1 MKESSRFKGILKN
14 TLITISIIWFVI
26 FLVIGGVFGVMLG
39 GSFTVGDLIAVMVM
53 ILSPLLA
60 LTLFEKSST
69 GVWKGI
75 LIIWLIAMSV
85 VILQMNFYNLFFV
98 SVLSWSGFLKMYTVA
113 YLPLVLI
120 YFIWKFFDKDSNI

>member
-1 MKESSRFKGILKN
+1 LKESSRFKGILKN

>member
-1 MKESSRFKGILKN
+1 
-14 TLITISIIWFVI
+14 
-26 FLVIGGVFGVMLG
+26 
-39 GSFTVGDLIAVMVM
+39 M

>member
-26 FLVIGGVFGVMLG
+26 SLVIGGVFGVMLG

-85 VILQMNFYNLFFV
+85 VILQMNFYNIFFV
-98 SVLSWSGFLKMYTVA
+98 SVLYWSDFLMMYTAA